1 LDPWEKGQKQQS
13 IEMKFFRRTAGYI
26 LFNHK
31 RNEEILEEMKVEP
44 VDEKLRRWKSNRLGH
59 VTLLNSSRMAK
70 IMLNCRPN
78 GRRRLGRP
86 SKREFDEAEPLN
98 TG

>member
-1 LDPWEKGQKQQS
+1 MYTLFD
-13 IEMKFFRRTAGYI
+13 RT
-26 LFNHK
+26 

-44 VDEKLRRWKSNRLGH
+44 IGEKLRRKKLDWLRHVEGMNSNL
-59 VTLLNSSRMAK
+59 MAK

-86 SKREFDEAEPLN
+86 KETIRR
-98 TG
+98 G